1 MINCSLIG
9 FGKWGKKIYES
20 IILQKNLKIKY
31 ICKKN
36 IDEISQ
42 LKLNTNVV
50 GSFKEAI
57 NDQIDAVFIATPS
70 ETHFE
75 IAKYALTNKKQVFIE
90 KPICFK
96 NNEFQ
101 LLKSLAK
108 KNSLIL
114 HVNYIHLYN
123 ENFISLIK
131 IYNQNKNNEKTFIKI
146 LLGNNMPI
154 RKETNILM
162 DWGPHVFSII
172 NHILN
177 SRCYDLISS
186 RINSKTNNKSKYN
199 LYLKFIYK
207 NIHIKTL
214 FGNDFKKK
222 NTYINISQ
230 NFNRYEYS
238 DTFSNIMLNKESK
251 RINFQ
256 SKSPLE
262 NSILQFIRSFKN
274 KNDTENPL
282 LDNITY
288 QLEKTQNQL
297 IK

>member
-9 FGKWGKKIYES
+9 FGKWGKKIYKS

-31 ICKKN
+31 VCKKN

-101 LLKSLAK
+101 LLKNLAK
-108 KNSLIL
+108 ENSLIL

-123 ENFISLIK
+123 ENFTSLIK
-131 IYNQNKNNEKTFIKI
+131 TYNQNKNNEKTFIKI
-146 LLGNNMPI
+146 LLGNNIPI

-162 DWGPHVFSII
+162 DWGPHIFSII

-177 SRCYDLISS
+177 SCCYDLISS
-186 RINSKTNNKSKYN
+186 RINSKT
-199 LYLKFIYK
+199 I
-207 NIHIKTL
+207 
-214 FGNDFKKK
+214 D
-222 NTYINISQ
+222 
-230 NFNRYEYS
+230 
-238 DTFSNIMLNKESK
+238 D
-251 RINFQ
+251 
-256 SKSPLE
+256 
-262 NSILQFIRSFKN
+262 
-274 KNDTENPL
+274 
-282 LDNITY
+282 
-288 QLEKTQNQL
+288 
-297 IK
+297 